1 MEEDKET
8 EDVKLLKAIIINL
21 RNEQSSL
28 KKILKIRS
36 EEYQNEIQ
44 QLNQKNHEMEQNYL
58 EIMTSLEK
66 KLNAETRKFNST
78 IIKNEKNYRLE
89 LEKKEKSFKA
99 ELGFQNLMNENLRFK
114 IQNFKNENK

>member
-44 QLNQKNHEMEQNYL
+44 QLNQKYHEMEHNCL
-58 EIMTSLEK
+58 EIMTRLEK
-66 KLNAETRKFNST
+66 KLDAETRKFNNT